1 MPQWT
6 HAQQNAIDAN
16 ARNIIVSA
24 AAGSGKTAVLVERVV
39 RIITDE
45 RNPVDIDRLLVVTFT
60 NAAAA
65 EMKARISARLEKL
78 LRHSPGKKQYMRQ
91 LTLLPSAKICTI
103 DSFCLNLAR
112 ENFFNLGISQDFTV
126 LDESEAQII
135 ADNALDTVLE
145 AFYEENDPNFTTLVE
160 TLSSPKDD
168 AAFVSAI
175 KKTYEL

>member
-45 RNPVDIDRLLVVTFT
+45 RNPVDIERLLVVTFT

-65 EMKARISARLEKL
+65 GRKARRYARLEEL
-78 LRHSPGKKQYMRQ
+78 LGH
-91 LTLLPSAKICTI
+91 
-103 DSFCLNLAR
+103 
-112 ENFFNLGISQDFTV
+112 
-126 LDESEAQII
+126 
-135 ADNALDTVLE
+135 
-145 AFYEENDPNFTTLVE
+145 
-160 TLSSPKDD
+160 
-168 AAFVSAI
+168 
-175 KKTYEL
+175 